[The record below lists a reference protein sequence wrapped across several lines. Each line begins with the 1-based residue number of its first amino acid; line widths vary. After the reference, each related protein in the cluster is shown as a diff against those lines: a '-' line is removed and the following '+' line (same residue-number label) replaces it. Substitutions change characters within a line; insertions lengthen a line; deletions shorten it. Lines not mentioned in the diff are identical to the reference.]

1 MMQKKIWISQ
11 FLNLSFRY
19 ICADFS
25 EVTDF
30 FVFFRFK
37 TVPVSTLALTFDTS
51 TGTVLFGD
59 LAGDDAD
66 NGRGA
71 GVLPGFAILLT
82 GAKIPGKKINK

>member
-1 MMQKKIWISQ
+1 M
-11 FLNLSFRY
+11 
-19 ICADFS
+19 
-25 EVTDF
+25 
-30 FVFFRFK
+30 
-37 TVPVSTLALTFDTS
+37 STLALTFDTS

-82 GAKIPGKKINK
+82 GAKIPGKKIYTCTCN